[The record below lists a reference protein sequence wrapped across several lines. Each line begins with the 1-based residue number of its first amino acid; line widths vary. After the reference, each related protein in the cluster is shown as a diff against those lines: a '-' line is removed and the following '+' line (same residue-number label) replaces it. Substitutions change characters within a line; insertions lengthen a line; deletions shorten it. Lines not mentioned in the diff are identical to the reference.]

1 MSSNHLLRKEDFS
14 FPYSSRDINDNP
26 LPQSVFQRFQDLAG
40 DNAEELGV
48 GYNAL
53 KEKDLI
59 WVVVKQRY
67 IVLKDVPFEELKSY
81 TWPHPKRSIEYNR
94 EYKITDSKG
103 EPLIIGISKWC
114 ICNIKTRKLDIRG
127 VNYNGTDYHQENNFS
142 TDPYINLKPV
152 DVTNLKPSLIHQVV
166 FTELDHNRH
175 MNNTYYASLIID
187 SVPNMVDCK
196 IEDMQINFLSEC
208 RLGEELSIYV
218 IDLGGEGEFQVLG
231 VKKDMTL
238 SFNSYLKVKHI

>member
-1 MSSNHLLRKEDFS
+1 MYREEDFS
-14 FPYSSRDINDNP
+14 FSYSSRDINDNP
-26 LPQSVFQRFQDLAG
+26 LPQSVFQKFQDLAG
-40 DNAEELGV
+40 NSAEELGV
-48 GYNAL
+48 GYNTL

-67 IVLKDVPFEELKSY
+67 IVLKDVPFENLKSF
-81 TWPHPKRSIEYNR
+81 TWPHPKKSIEYNR
-94 EYKITDSKG
+94 EYKITDYKG

-114 ICNIKTRKLDIRG
+114 VCNIKTRKLDLKG
-127 VNYNGTDYHQENNFS
+127 VDYIGNEYHQENNFPS
-142 TDPYINLKPV
+142 LPYINLKPV
-152 DVTNLKPSLIHQVV
+152 DTSDLKPSLIHQVV

-187 SVPNMVDCK
+187 SIPGMADYK

-208 RLGEELSIYV
+208 HLGEELSIYTV
-218 IDLGGEGEFQVLG
+218 KMQSDNEYQVLG
-231 VKKDMTL
+231 VKKDMSL